1 VETLTAEAQALLGDI
16 SQEFPDEWDAAVG
29 EMYATSHIPRH
40 TADGGVHSV
49 RAPDADLPNTA
60 AFLGGLVAQESIK
73 MITRQYIPVQG
84 YCVVDLVD
92 SWTGVVA

>member
-1 VETLTAEAQALLGDI
+1 MGRRGGRNVSI
-16 SQEFPDEWDAAVG
+16 SR
-29 EMYATSHIPRH
+29 TSVRQDTI
-40 TADGGVHSV
+40 ADDPFAGVHSV

-73 MITRQYIPVQG
+73 MITRQYIPVLG